1 MWHCF
6 VSDSQVVSAL
16 RDHAHLLFP
25 TQEPCACQSRAHA
38 PWQQTAVNHP
48 RTAAPVL
55 VVQRHRLEGGGGGGN
70 GVPGTVVVGIDCNKH
85 RRRHKRG
92 AGGDHQGERLLCNS
106 SHADTDAC
114 CPRRCCCTLM
124 PAGHVQVILAC
135 PESVLLA
142 AFAFRIR
149 PRTHSRTGVCV
160 EPLPKAFTQPACL
173 KTLMLRNISAGV
185 ELYCVPLSFFVGCH
199 SCRRCFFLIRCHRR
213 C

>member
-1 MWHCF
+1 M
-6 VSDSQVVSAL
+6 SAL

-92 AGGDHQGERLLCNS
+92 AGGDHQGERLLCS
-106 SHADTDAC
+106 SAQWHWCLSLGLSHQAIHPSTATTRCGCKNLFRASGRSRRWLLEKHLQGQSNNAC
-114 CPRRCCCTLM
+114 N
-124 PAGHVQVILAC
+124 
-135 PESVLLA
+135 
-142 AFAFRIR
+142 
-149 PRTHSRTGVCV
+149 
-160 EPLPKAFTQPACL
+160 AFTA
-173 KTLMLRNISAGV
+173 N
-185 ELYCVPLSFFVGCH
+185 
-199 SCRRCFFLIRCHRR
+199 CRQ
-213 C
+213 